1 MQPPR
6 AARTHGVDLILF
18 SIGLPGRFGEW
29 CDAVVAGLARRLRA
43 EIQICRWPT
52 PDDMV
57 AYRPAGPI
65 LDELA
70 RLLMQS
76 PGGDIVIG
84 ARQADPA
91 LCRVLAETQARFVVA
106 IEHPRVAAA
115 DLFESTGAEPW
126 PVARAVANSCAS
138 LILYPPLPGA
148 LLLHGDASRAD
159 PVGTVLNVATHLG
172 IAIEAAGAAD
182 IVEELARDGLRLT
195 PEDAGWQDR
204 FPEHGLKALAGAV
217 EGYEQNFAGRGLG
230 QLVWNRD
237 LFFAADPQCRVTD
250 VLTLAGGP
258 RVVVYG
264 PYIHLPAGFWTAQ
277 VYIGVSAEAAGQM
290 LLIEAYCGTP
300 LATASLQTPSAGI
313 FVAEVDFTIS
323 GPSGLGVEIRIC
335 ATQDGAQGQIV
346 FGRAVIRQAD
356 GARHPNS
363 IGRWEDAE
371 SVLGL

>member
-1 MQPPR
+1 
-6 AARTHGVDLILF
+6 LILF

-43 EIQICRWPT
+43 EILICRWPT

-57 AYRPAGPI
+57 AYRPVAPI

-76 PGGDIVIG
+76 PSGAIVIG

-91 LCRVLAETQARFVVA
+91 LCRVLAETRARFVVA

-115 DLFESTGAEPW
+115 DLFESTGSEPW

-138 LILYPPLPGA
+138 LIPYPPLPGA
-148 LLLHGDASRAD
+148 LLLHSDASRAD

-172 IAIEAAGAAD
+172 IAIEAAGAAG
-182 IVEELARDGLRLT
+182 IVEELALDGLRLL
-195 PEDAGWQDR
+195 PEDARWQGR
-204 FPEHGLKALAGAV
+204 FPEHGLKALAGAI
-217 EGYEQNFAGRGLG
+217 EGYEQNFAGHGLG

-237 LFFAADPQCRVTD
+237 LFFADSQCRATD

-258 RVVVYG
+258 RAVVYG

-277 VYIGVSAEAAGQM
+277 VYVGISAEAAGQM
-290 LLIEAYCGTP
+290 LLIEAYSGTP
-300 LATASLQTPSAGI
+300 LATASLQAPSAGI
-313 FVAEVDFTIS
+313 FVAEVDFSIS
-323 GPSGLGVEIRIC
+323 GPSGSGVEIRIC
-335 ATQDGAQGQIV
+335 ATQDGAQGRIV

-363 IGRWEDAE
+363 IGRWEDVE
-371 SVLGL
+371 SVLEL